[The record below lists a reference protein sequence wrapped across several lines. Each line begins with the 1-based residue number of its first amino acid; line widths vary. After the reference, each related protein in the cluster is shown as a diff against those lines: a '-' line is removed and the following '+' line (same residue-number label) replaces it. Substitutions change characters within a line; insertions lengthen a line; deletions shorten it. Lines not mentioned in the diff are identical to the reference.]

1 MRYLVYG
8 ALLLPAL
15 AAADPK
21 EWTKVAPDKA
31 GFRVLM
37 PGEPKFSTNPPNAK
51 DDPHATRR
59 YIWANNPNYLFC
71 ASYLDLKGRPTPKSL
86 EPKLLESF
94 RDADVKNLK
103 GELVKD
109 GEHKQAGLVGRDYTI
124 QAPNFTIRTRM
135 FLKYDR
141 LFKVFV
147 LGTADEVASPE
158 ATKFLDSFEQAPGMP
173 EKWKAVA
180 SKEGGFRVL
189 MPAEPQESTD
199 PPNAAK
205 TDKNATH
212 DFTWAH
218 TKTNL
223 FVVNY
228 RYLPPDSVPPDK
240 AKAYLEK
247 VRDEKLKEKNGT
259 LVKDEERKLG
269 ALTGRD
275 FTLKY
280 EGHHLRFCV
289 FVAGDRLYQACVTGT
304 ADEVANEEAE
314 KFFKSF
320 EIVDKKP

>member
-1 MRYLVYG
+1 MRYFILG

-15 AAADPK
+15 AAAESK

-51 DDPHATRR
+51 DDPKATRR
-59 YIWANNPNYLFC
+59 YTWANSPAYFFI
-71 ASYLDLKGRPTPKSL
+71 ASYQDLPGRPTPKSL
-86 EPKLLESF
+86 EAKELEKV
-94 RDADVKNLK
+94 RDADVKGLK
-103 GELVKD
+103 GELAKD
-109 GEHKQAGLVGRDYTI
+109 AEHKQAGLVGREFTVRH
-124 QAPNFTIRTRM
+124 PNFDYRARV

-141 LFKVFV
+141 LFKVYV
-147 LGTADEVASPE
+147 IGTPDEVASAE

-180 SKEGGFRVL
+180 PKEGGFRVL
-189 MPAEPQESTD
+189 MPAEPRESTD
-199 PPNAAK
+199 PPGAAR

-223 FVVNY
+223 FVVHY

-280 EGHHLRFCV
+280 EGHHLRFCA

>member
-51 DDPHATRR
+51 DDPKATRR
-59 YIWANNPNYLFC
+59 YTWTNNPAYLFT
-71 ASYLDLKGRPTPKSL
+71 ASYQDLPGRPTPKSL
-86 EPKLLESF
+86 EMKVLEGV
-94 RDADVKNLK
+94 RDADVKGLK
-103 GELVKD
+103 GELAKD
-109 GEHKQAGLVGRDYTI
+109 AEHKQAGLVGREYTVRHANFDYR
-124 QAPNFTIRTRM
+124 ARV
-135 FLKYDR
+135 FLRYDR

-147 LGTADEVASPE
+147 IGTPDEAAGAE

-180 SKEGGFRVL
+180 PKEGGFRVL
-189 MPAEPQESTD
+189 MPAEPTESTD
-199 PPNAAK
+199 PPGAAK
-205 TDKNATH
+205 DDKNAAH
-212 DFTWAH
+212 EFTWAH

-223 FVVNY
+223 FVVQY
-228 RYLPPDSVPPDK
+228 RHLPPDSVPADK

-247 VRDEKLKEKNGT
+247 GRDEKLKEKNGT

-275 FTLKY
+275 FTIKL

-314 KFFKSF
+314 KFFRSF